1 MNWGFANSYFYPSL
15 HRPVETSTYSKHIG
29 NNALWEYEQL
39 MVPVHIPTESYW
51 LLVLISVL
59 NVCLYI
65 YDSATCTTATYRT
78 IFDTIKE
85 GFIRNEL
92 QWLSDEDKTLFQED
106 NWDESTP
113 RCPKQKN
120 DTDCGVF
127 TCLFAKHLIWSTGNH
142 SGLTLN
148 GEPRDEMASDLLNL
162 ASALRTENDLPEVFQ
177 WMADCQQASDNTSE
191 SPKNLLDNEVG
202 NAGLAYRQPPTPKDG
217 NCLFHAMHDKLV
229 RLGRVSQSARKLHSD
244 LVNYLR
250 SNPATPDGTHF
261 SEFINLGAW

>member
-1 MNWGFANSYFYPSL
+1 
-15 HRPVETSTYSKHIG
+15 
-29 NNALWEYEQL
+29 
-39 MVPVHIPTESYW
+39 MVPVHIPTESHW

-65 YDSATCTTATYRT
+65 YDSARCTAATYRT

-92 QWLSDEDKTLFQED
+92 QWLSDEDKTLFQEN

-113 RCPKQKN
+113 QCPKQKN

-127 TCLFAKHLIWSTGNH
+127 TCLFAKHLLLSRGNH

-148 GEPRDEMASDLLNL
+148 GEPRNEMASDLLNL

-177 WMADCQQASDNTSE
+177 WMADCQQASDNTMQRI
-191 SPKNLLDNEVG
+191 PKNLQDKEVE
-202 NAGLAYRQPPTPKDG
+202 NAGLAYRQPATPKDG
-217 NCLFHAMHDKLV
+217 NCLIHVMHDQVVHLE
-229 RLGRVSQSARKLHSD
+229 RVSQSATKLRSG

-250 SNPATPDGTHF
+250 NYPATPDDLISVNLLIQEHGTLTC
-261 SEFINLGAW
+261 EEWLWMVNGVTGLLYGA